1 LEKSFNDQVP
11 QRREIVK
18 LSTLFIINAVVA
30 LLFGLAFLLAP
41 ASMAEVYGLEA
52 DAGSDYVQG
61 AEFIG
66 RFAGVAFIGFA
77 VIAWQ
82 ARYSADSTAR
92 RAIVLA
98 FFVSF
103 ALGFIVSV
111 IAQFQ
116 EVYNALGWST
126 VVIYLLFALG
136 YGYFQFMGEDKG

>member
-1 LEKSFNDQVP
+1 
-11 QRREIVK
+11 VK

-30 LLFGLAFLLAP
+30 ILFGLAFLLAP

-61 AEFIG
+61 AEFIT
-66 RFAGVAFIGFA
+66 RFAGAAFIAFG
-77 VIAWQ
+77 VLTWQ

-98 FFVSF
+98 FFVGYV
-103 ALGFIVSV
+103 LGFVVAV

-116 EVYNALGWST
+116 EAYNALGWST

-136 YGYFQFMGEDKG
+136 FGYFQFMAKDKG